1 MVHSELSLLVFSQM
15 VQVTEWKGLLVGG
28 GFHGFGV
35 QFIGM
40 IITIAWVAVTMT
52 IIFQAI
58 KHTVGL
64 RVTAE
69 EEIEGLDSKEHGLTS
84 AYDGF
89 VVHDTMTVPT
99 PMGVAK
105 KICFFKYFRKCCT
118 C

>member
-1 MVHSELSLLVFSQM
+1 
-15 VQVTEWKGLLVGG
+15 
-28 GFHGFGV
+28 
-35 QFIGM
+35 M

-105 KICFFKYFRKCCT
+105 NLFLQILPQMLHLLKLLTPFLTFQEKAYIN
-118 C
+118 

>member
-1 MVHSELSLLVFSQM
+1 M
-15 VQVTEWKGLLVGG
+15 
-28 GFHGFGV
+28 
-35 QFIGM
+35 
-40 IITIAWVAVTMT
+40 
-52 IIFQAI
+52 I

-89 VVHDTMTVPT
+89 VVHDTMTVPA

-105 KICFFKYFRKCCT
+105 TAPSANTSANVAPAEVAATVPELPKEGVHKLTKIVIITRQSKRKNLCMQ
-118 C
+118 

>member
-1 MVHSELSLLVFSQM
+1 MHLVLSPLVFSPDGAG
-15 VQVTEWKGLLVGG
+15 TEWKGLLVGG

-35 QFIGM
+35 QFTGM

-52 IIFQAI
+52 IIFQVI

-64 RVTAE
+64 RVSAE
-69 EEIEGLDSKEHGLTS
+69 EEIQGLDSKEHGLTS

-89 VVHDTMTVPT
+89 VVHDTMTVPV

-105 KICFFKYFRKCCT
+105 KLFLQYFRKCCT